1 MPYALT
7 LSAAAFIMICVFFG
21 VAPEALETLDKWF
34 ILSTAVVC
42 CMGLVNL
49 SSVHARNVRRKG
61 KDWDLS
67 IVLLV
72 ITYGYLALGV
82 FTNPTA
88 ELYSEIFQATAEPLG
103 ATFYSV
109 LAFYIVSAA
118 YRAFRAKTR
127 DAAILLI
134 TGVIVLLGNAHR
146 RSHPPGIRL
155 SDLVD
160 HEYSQ
165 HLCTRA
171 VIRLT
176 IGRYR
181 HQSVLRHRSALCI
194 GWRIGG
200 GDVSIW
206 ERLSNLDRRVY
217 YVVLL
222 VVVALPVIQPW
233 GLPIRTGKTAEDF
246 YNAI

>member
-1 MPYALT
+1 MRRTLPYALT

-134 TGVIVLLGNAHR
+134 TGVIVLLGNAPIGEVI
-146 RSHPPGIRL
+146 HPAFGSVTSWIMNIPNT
-155 SDLVD
+155 SA
-160 HEYSQ
+160 Q
-165 HLCTRA
+165 RA
-171 VIRLT
+171 VIFGST
-176 IGRYR
+176 IGAFVTAIRVFFGIDRPY
-181 HQSVLRHRSALCI
+181 VSA
-194 GWRIGG
+194 G
-200 GDVSIW
+200 
-206 ERLSNLDRRVY
+206 E
-217 YVVLL
+217 
-222 VVVALPVIQPW
+222 
-233 GLPIRTGKTAEDF
+233 
-246 YNAI
+246 

>member
-1 MPYALT
+1 MRRTLPYALT

-21 VAPEALETLDKWF
+21 VAPKALETLDKWF

-134 TGVIVLLGNAHR
+134 TGVIVLLGNAPIGEVI
-146 RSHPPGIRL
+146 HPAFGSVTSWIMNIPNT
-155 SDLVD
+155 SA
-160 HEYSQ
+160 Q
-165 HLCTRA
+165 RA
-171 VIRLT
+171 VIFGST
-176 IGRYR
+176 IGAFVTAIRVFFGIDRPY
-181 HQSVLRHRSALCI
+181 VSA
-194 GWRIGG
+194 G
-200 GDVSIW
+200 
-206 ERLSNLDRRVY
+206 E
-217 YVVLL
+217 
-222 VVVALPVIQPW
+222 
-233 GLPIRTGKTAEDF
+233 
-246 YNAI
+246 

>member
-1 MPYALT
+1 VRRTLPYALT

-134 TGVIVLLGNAHR
+134 TGVIVLLGNAPIGEVI
-146 RSHPPGIRL
+146 HPAFGSVTSWIMNIPNT
-155 SDLVD
+155 SA
-160 HEYSQ
+160 Q
-165 HLCTRA
+165 RA
-171 VIRLT
+171 VIFGST
-176 IGRYR
+176 IGAFVTAIRVFFGIDRPY
-181 HQSVLRHRSALCI
+181 VSA
-194 GWRIGG
+194 G
-200 GDVSIW
+200 
-206 ERLSNLDRRVY
+206 E
-217 YVVLL
+217 
-222 VVVALPVIQPW
+222 
-233 GLPIRTGKTAEDF
+233 
-246 YNAI
+246 

>member
-134 TGVIVLLGNAHR
+134 TGVIVLLGNAPIGEVI
-146 RSHPPGIRL
+146 HPAFGSVTSWIMNIPNT
-155 SDLVD
+155 SA
-160 HEYSQ
+160 Q
-165 HLCTRA
+165 RA
-171 VIRLT
+171 VIFGST
-176 IGRYR
+176 IGAFVTAIRVFFGIDRPY
-181 HQSVLRHRSALCI
+181 VSA
-194 GWRIGG
+194 G
-200 GDVSIW
+200 
-206 ERLSNLDRRVY
+206 E
-217 YVVLL
+217 
-222 VVVALPVIQPW
+222 
-233 GLPIRTGKTAEDF
+233 
-246 YNAI
+246 